1 MVAILWAGP
10 VYAAEEGSDA
20 SRMAVPRRGP
30 WAPAAPVADRFDW
43 IQLKSGEWLKGE
55 LSGLRDEELEF
66 DSEEL
71 DDLVFDWKNVKQFRS
86 PRPHVYRFEGLV
98 IVSGPAVI
106 QGDSVI
112 VTIRGEPREFDRKA
126 LVSILPGGESEW
138 NRWSAKLSIGA
149 TLRAG
154 NTEQLEIS
162 TLAWVKRETVRTR
175 FRLDYNGDFSQIDG
189 IQNTNTHRGSANLD
203 VYLTRNLFVTA
214 ATFEVF
220 SDRFTNIELRLTPG
234 AGVGYHLLRGKIDWV
249 VEIGAGY
256 QYTEFVSVFE
266 ENPSTTN
273 SGAFVPSTRF
283 DIDITKRLDFQTD
296 YTLQITVPD
305 IGQTNHHLL
314 SVLSFELTKYLDL
327 DLTFNWDRIEDP
339 TQREDGSVPKKNDYR
354 LVVALGV
361 EF

>member
-1 MVAILWAGP
+1 MHLLHALRRVAVATHHALRRVAIIAIVSMTCLASPAAGAGLVSGDP
-10 VYAAEEGSDA
+10 VEP
-20 SRMAVPRRGP
+20 AVPD
-30 WAPAAPVADRFDW
+30 AAVAARLFG
-43 IQLKSGEWLKGE
+43 SGTDAL
-55 LSGLRDEELEF
+55 
-66 DSEEL
+66 
-71 DDLVFDWKNVKQFRS
+71 LVN
-86 PRPHVYRFEGLV
+86 
-98 IVSGPAVI
+98 
-106 QGDSVI
+106 
-112 VTIRGEPREFDRKA
+112 
-126 LVSILPGGESEW
+126 
-138 NRWSAKLSIGA
+138 
-149 TLRAG
+149 
-154 NTEQLEIS
+154 
-162 TLAWVKRETVRTR
+162 
-175 FRLDYNGDFSQIDG
+175 
-189 IQNTNTHRGSANLD
+189 RGSASLD
-203 VYLTRNLFVTA
+203 VYLTRKLFVTA

-220 SDRFTNIELRLTPG
+220 SDRFTNIELRVTPG

-339 TQREDGSVPKKNDYR
+339 TPFNVNGQEKVPEKNDYR
-354 LVVALGV
+354 LVLALGI